1 MNRVATMNRG
11 VENVRALDTVEVPS
25 LEGKVSAEE
34 WALRVDLAAAY
45 RLVAYYGWDDLIFT
59 HLSARVPGPEH
70 HFLMNPY
77 NLMFEEVT
85 ASSLVKID
93 VAGKPVD
100 PTPFV
105 TNPAG
110 FTIHSAIHMARED
123 LMCVAHT
130 HTAAGIAVSAQ
141 KQGLLPLSQQSMKFY
156 NNIAYHGYEGIALD
170 LDERE
175 GLVADLGTH
184 SAMILRNHG
193 LLVGGKSVAE
203 AFLTLYTLER
213 SCQAQVAAMSGGA
226 ELIIPPVEVCEHAR
240 DQFAKQTEEHVA
252 FAWEAALRLVDNE
265 KPDYRS

>member
-1 MNRVATMNRG
+1 MNVASSQASLHG
-11 VENVRALDTVEVPS
+11 VSEVE
-25 LEGKVSAEE
+25 
-34 WALRVDLAAAY
+34 WQIRCDLAALY
-45 RLVAYYGWDDLIFT
+45 RLTAYYKMTDFIYT
-59 HLSARVPGPEH
+59 HISARVPGPEH
-70 HFLMNPY
+70 HFLINKYGVHFHEMR
-77 NLMFEEVT
+77 
-85 ASSLVKID
+85 ASDLVKID
-93 VAGKPVD
+93 LQGNIVEEGTGKSKRV
-100 PTPFV
+100 
-105 TNPAG
+105 NAAG

-170 LDERE
+170 LDERDR
-175 GLVADLGTH
+175 LVADLGTH

-193 LLVGGKSVAE
+193 LLVGGKSVGE

-226 ELIIPPVEVCEHAR
+226 ELILPPVEVCEHAR
-240 DQFAKQTEEHVA
+240 DQFANQTDEHVA